1 MFDSIR
7 GGLMREAKINRK
19 TKETDIEVK
28 LNIDGTG
35 VGDISTGIGFFDHM
49 LEGFTRH
56 GLFDLTLKCKGD
68 LNVDGHHT
76 VEDCGIVLGNA
87 IKEAIGDKAGI
98 RRYGNFILPMDDALI
113 LCAIDLCGRPY
124 FEFDLEFPT
133 EKCGEMDTELVR
145 EFFYALSY
153 SGMMNIHLRQL
164 SGVNSHHIAEAAFKA
179 FAKALDQATG
189 YDERIKDVLS
199 TKGVL

>member
-1 MFDSIR
+1 MERKASV
-7 GGLMREAKINRK
+7 NRK
-19 TKETDIEVK
+19 TKETDIS
-28 LNIDGTG
+28 LNLKIDGEG
-35 VGDISTGIGFFDHM
+35 KGEIATGIGFLDHM
-49 LEGFTRH
+49 LDSFARH
-56 GLFDLTLKCKGD
+56 GFFDLKLTCKGD
-68 LNVDGHHT
+68 IYVDGHHT